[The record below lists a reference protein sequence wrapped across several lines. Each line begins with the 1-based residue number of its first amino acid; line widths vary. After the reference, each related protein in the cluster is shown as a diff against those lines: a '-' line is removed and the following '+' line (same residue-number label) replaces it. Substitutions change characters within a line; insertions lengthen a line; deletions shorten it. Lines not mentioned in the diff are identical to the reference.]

1 MPTTSPAAAPSPVST
16 AGTVPVGSALPK
28 VLRIG
33 IIVEGKIVQE
43 RLVRAGTSVTLGGP
57 SSTFDVSGSG
67 LPDGFELF
75 AYSKPDKAYALQ
87 APVEVDG
94 RMHWKGA
101 IASPAISNGQPPW
114 SISSLVRTP
123 SSGPSQRSMRAATR
137 SRSSCATSCR
147 PGTR

>member
-57 SSTFDVSGSG
+57 ASTFDVVVRVMDATREVSG
-67 LPDGFELF
+67 ERTAVVKLF
-75 AYSKPDKAYALQ
+75 SQPLL
-87 APVEVDG
+87 
-94 RMHWKGA
+94 
-101 IASPAISNGQPPW
+101 ASPPP
-114 SISSLVRTP
+114 P
-123 SSGPSQRSMRAATR
+123 EAP
-137 SRSSCATSCR
+137 
-147 PGTR
+147 